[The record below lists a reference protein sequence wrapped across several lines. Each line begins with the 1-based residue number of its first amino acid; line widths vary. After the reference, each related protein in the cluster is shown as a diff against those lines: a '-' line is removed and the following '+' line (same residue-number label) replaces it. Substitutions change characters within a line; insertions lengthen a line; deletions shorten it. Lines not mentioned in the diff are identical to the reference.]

1 MELAEQLKKETEKWL
16 RKIEKVNFSAKT
28 KKGQEYK
35 NNIEAYIKDSKHFL
49 KKKDF
54 IRGFE
59 SIIWAWAFLEIS
71 QELSLLEI
79 TP

>member
-16 RKIEKVNFSAKT
+16 RKIEKLNIKEKT
-28 KKGQEYK
+28 EKGKEFKK
-35 NNIEAYIKDSKHFL
+35 NIDAYISDSKHFL
-49 KKKDF
+49 EEGDLV
-54 IRGFE
+54 RAFE

-79 TP
+79 AP